1 MQLLIYCSLANCVQT
16 FGKKNVPK
24 KKFGLIFMKPSVGPG
39 CFLSKMSLRKPELL
53 KPLKLL
59 AAQEVCKSRPLPG
72 GSLRTLSN
80 HKSFLKL
87 LVWTGQ
93 EEELYIFFC
102 LFPPSP
108 CACGRWFLCFLA
120 LSASGA
126 EVLQTAWC
134 INAMCLQRRF
144 AGPWLCV
151 VNTWKAVVL
160 VFTIAIRFQ
169 IPAN

>member
-1 MQLLIYCSLANCVQT
+1 MFQ
-16 FGKKNVPK
+16 K
-24 KKFGLIFMKPSVGPG
+24 KKIGLIFMKPSAGPG
-39 CFLSKMSLRKPELL
+39 CFLSKMSLRTPELLKSL

-59 AAQEVCKSRPLPG
+59 AAQEVCESRPLPG
-72 GSLRTLSN
+72 DSLWTLSD

-93 EEELYIFFC
+93 EEELYIFFR

-108 CACGRWFLCFLA
+108 RACMRWFLCFLA

-126 EVLQTAWC
+126 AVLQTAWC
-134 INAMCLQRRF
+134 INAVCLQRRF

-160 VFTIAIRFQ
+160 VFTIAICF
-169 IPAN
+169 